1 MEPRSRRQYVV
12 MKEIVDRR
20 EGDITHRL
28 SLAMGGLV
36 GFGLLGAF
44 FASTQLFRTW
54 SSKGGLSDTTQ
65 GLPWLLLLLLMLA
78 VVTTAAAAWVL
89 LVRPLKARLDA
100 VIGAVISLAA
110 GEDLDAINDADED
123 EIGEIARSL
132 DRLSE
137 SIRINIVEQQTSEIE
152 LRRQAAFDGLTGAA
166 NRASLMAALE
176 ETLLDREL
184 ANNSALLSI
193 DLDRFKE
200 LNDTFGHQAG
210 DEALKI
216 VTDRVRQAVKAT
228 DVVARMGG
236 DEFLV
241 LLKNVGPAEVAE
253 VVARLRASMSRDA
266 TIGGHRHK
274 LHFSIGTSQI
284 GHGVDS
290 EFVLREVDIAMYQ
303 DKERGKK
310 LRAAAKATSKEE
322 VIDVLGDGHLEVRFD
337 PVFDMVNGLVL
348 GATAHPYWLGTTG
361 SVLEPAKFRTMID
374 ETPQGLAFD
383 QSALTQA
390 LGNVSNWLAN
400 DLLPDNFVL
409 LYAPSLA
416 SLGEPNFPAWLQTV
430 LDKNKLPVSIIQ
442 LLINKTGVETDPAGL
457 RDLARVGIRTAL
469 EDVGLLALQDDR
481 LGQLEMSL
489 AVLSGRRVRDFSRN
503 PLARP
508 AARSLV
514 DLARNAGLAVIA
526 GGVDSP
532 EDFGEV
538 SELGVRFAYGAHL
551 SKLVGANDFAR
562 GLSAQVAETEPRS
575 AA

>member
-1 MEPRSRRQYVV
+1 
-12 MKEIVDRR
+12 MKETVDRR

-36 GFGLLGAF
+36 GFGLLGALLVGL
-44 FASTQLFRTW
+44 QLFQFRSEDGQSLT
-54 SSKGGLSDTTQ
+54 STT
-65 GLPWLLLLLLMLA
+65 GVSWLILFVLMTA
-78 VVTTAAAAWVL
+78 VVVTATAGWLL
-89 LVRPLKARLDA
+89 LVRPLKGRLDA
-100 VIGAVISLAA
+100 IIGAAVTLAA
-110 GEDLDAINDADED
+110 GEELDAINDADED
-123 EIGEIARSL
+123 EIGEVARSL

-137 SIRINIVEQQTSEIE
+137 SIRINSVEQRSSEIE

-166 NRASLMAALE
+166 NRASLMAELE
-176 ETLLDREL
+176 ETLLDPKL
-184 ANNSALLSI
+184 ADHSALLSI

-216 VTDRVRQAVKAT
+216 VTDRVKQAVKAS
-228 DVVARMGG
+228 DIVARMGG

-253 VVARLRASMSRDA
+253 VVARLRASMSREA

-274 LHFSIGTSQI
+274 LHFSIGTTQI

-310 LRAAAKATSKEE
+310 LRAAKKASSKEE

-337 PVFDMVNGLVL
+337 PVFDIVTGLVL
-348 GATAHPYWLGTTG
+348 GAEAQPYWLGTTG

-383 QSALTQA
+383 QAALSQA
-390 LGNVSNWLAN
+390 LGNLA
-400 DLLPDNFVL
+400 DWSTESLLPENFVL

-416 SLGEPNFPAWLQTV
+416 SLGEPNFPAWLVT
-430 LDKNKLPVSIIQ
+430 LLKKHRLPVSIVQ
-442 LLINKTGVETDPAGL
+442 LVIGKTGVETDPAGL
-457 RDLARVGIRTAL
+457 RDLCRVGIKTTL

-481 LGQLEMSL
+481 LGQLDMSL
-489 AVLSGRRVRDFSRN
+489 AVLSSRRVRDFSRN

-508 AARSLV
+508 AADSLV
-514 DLARNAGLAVIA
+514 ALARNAGLAVIA
-526 GGVDSP
+526 AGVDSP
-532 EDFGEV
+532 EDFVEV
-538 SELGVRFAYGAHL
+538 SDLGVRFALGSHL
-551 SKLVGANDFAR
+551 SPLVAAKDFAR
-562 GLSAQVAETEPRS
+562 GLSAQIDQPHAEIP